1 MEEEGEEGRICA
13 RTSTAGLV
21 SFCPANLSLS
31 LSLGKMKQGK
41 ESDDETKKRGK

>member
-1 MEEEGEEGRICA
+1 MLERAWPALSPFA
-13 RTSTAGLV
+13 RPTS
-21 SFCPANLSLS
+21 LSLS